1 MANEKIPTRDLLIE
15 IAGELFAEYGYEGT
29 SVKMI
34 AEKSR
39 QNIAAVNYHFGCKQS
54 LFIETLKFVL
64 GKIMTTPQAKKAGRG
79 IKTGPERERE
89 LEHEH
94 EHEFIEYVNERT
106 RFLLSPKTPKW
117 YGELVVRS
125 VFATPAGA
133 HEIEIDILSPD
144 FNYLEDLARRY
155 SSSLEQPAARRW
167 AYSVIGQIFFYVMGR
182 NMILL
187 ANNMPAYSEK
197 FIAAVAD
204 QISETAIQWLK
215 YQQKEKNS

>member
-1 MANEKIPTRDLLIE
+1 MANEKISTRDLLIE

-34 AEKSR
+34 AEKSQ

-64 GKIMTTPQAKKAGRG
+64 RKIMTTPQASQAGRV
-79 IKTGPERERE
+79 KETE
-89 LEHEH
+89 LEHELA
-94 EHEFIEYVNERT
+94 EYVNERT

-125 VFATPAGA
+125 VFTTPVGMQ
-133 HEIEIDILSPD
+133 EIEIDILSPD
-144 FNYLEDLARRY
+144 FNYLEGLARRY
-155 SSSLEQPAARRW
+155 NSLLKQAAAKRW
-167 AYSVIGQIFFYVMGR
+167 AYSVVGQILFYVVGR

-187 ANNMPAYSEK
+187 ANNLPAYSEK

-215 YQQKEKNS
+215 YQPKEKNS